1 MQHARWEIGMRR
13 DALVI
18 WTAVIL
24 LSVIDLLLCYRLQ
37 MRFYDWSRLALAGA
51 VTAGIALFYHISG
64 RSTALA
70 RAAHWTLLWLIF
82 VNAGTV
88 LTYIAGACG
97 GHLYD
102 APLAA
107 IDAAFGFDWDRWYNF
122 LVPHRNLRFVLWLAY
137 LSLFPQILISIFWFS
152 FHNLDYFNYELLL
165 NNILSLLIASM
176 LFVTFPA
183 FGHLAPGR
191 GLEVEALRALRGG
204 GPLSFGLSQL
214 QGLISFPSYHTVLA
228 VLLTYAH
235 RRSSLL
241 PAIALVNAI
250 MLFSIPSYGG
260 HYLTDIIA
268 GAAVA
273 LLAIAVNK
281 ASQRPHAIG
290 PAAAI

>member
-1 MQHARWEIGMRR
+1 MRR
-13 DALVI
+13 YALVI

-24 LSVIDLLLCYRLQ
+24 LSVVDLLLCHQVQLQ
-37 MRFYDWSRLALAGA
+37 FHGWSRLALAGA
-51 VTAGIALFYHISG
+51 VTAAIALFYQISG

-88 LTYIAGACG
+88 LIYIAAACG
-97 GHLYD
+97 GRPYD
-102 APLAA
+102 TTLAA
-107 IDAAFGFDWDRWYNF
+107 IDAALGFDWTLWYNV
-122 LVPHRNLRFVLWLAY
+122 LAPHRDLRFVLWLAY

-152 FHNLDYFNYELLL
+152 CHDLDYFNYELLL
-165 NNILSLLIASM
+165 NNILSLLITTAV
-176 LFVTFPA
+176 FVTFPA

-191 GLEVEALRALRGG
+191 ELEIEALLALRGR
-204 GPLSFGLSQL
+204 GPLSFDLSQL

-241 PAIALVNAI
+241 PPIALVNAI
-250 MLFSIPSYGG
+250 MLFSIPSFGG
-260 HYLTDIIA
+260 HYLIDIIA

-273 LLAIAVNK
+273 LLAIA
-281 ASQRPHAIG
+281 AT
-290 PAAAI
+290 AAARRPRVIARATAV